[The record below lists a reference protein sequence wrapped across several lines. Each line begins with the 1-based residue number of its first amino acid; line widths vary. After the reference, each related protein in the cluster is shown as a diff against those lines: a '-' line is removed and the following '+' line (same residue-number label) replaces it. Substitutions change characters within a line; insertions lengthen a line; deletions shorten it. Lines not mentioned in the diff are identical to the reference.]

1 MAVVKGTEVEE
12 WVGSLS
18 FQWLV
23 ELIPVSQYKGK
34 CYNLQLPVVW
44 AIYKI
49 LVVCR
54 CLMSPCG
61 YIINKR
67 LVQQNTPSIKI
78 LHGLE
83 FLPFF
88 HIQLCHN
95 QYSCC
100 FPVPRMPQLSVSYWR
115 AKPQIVMLWSFSC
128 WQMAF
133 YSKGNLSARV
143 RLNVTLHPKKMMGK
157 IIPHPNFVLKIIK
170 LFGLRFLCSYLL
182 LDYILVSY
190 CMSICL
196 C

>member
-1 MAVVKGTEVEE
+1 M
-12 WVGSLS
+12 
-18 FQWLV
+18 

-34 CYNLQLPVVW
+34 CYNLRLPIVW
-44 AIYKI
+44 VIYKI

-67 LVQQNTPSIKI
+67 LVQQNTASIKI
-78 LHGLE
+78 LRGLE
-83 FLPFF
+83 FLLFF
-88 HIQLCHN
+88 HMQLCHN
-95 QYSCC
+95 QSSCC
-100 FPVPRMPQLSVSYWR
+100 FSVLLMPQLSVSYWC

-143 RLNVTLHPKKMMGK
+143 RLNVTLRPKKRTGK
-157 IIPHPNFVLKIIK
+157 IIPHPNFVLKLMK
-170 LFGLRFLCSYLL
+170 LFGLRFWCSYLL

-190 CMSICL
+190 CISVCL